1 MTTWTAFRTCIVLP
15 LAAVLLQGADEPKPG
30 RYRGSGYLV
39 AGFGRCQHG
48 VTNMS
53 AGGGGDGFLWRGLTL
68 GGDVGVYAFTGRGS
82 FRLGLA
88 TLNVGYSFAN
98 RNRRGRFEPFV
109 NAGVVGVGFGP
120 GVAQAAAAGGGL
132 HYWFKPRVG
141 LRTECRVM
149 AVADEVLTIFRI
161 GVSFR

>member
-1 MTTWTAFRTCIVLP
+1 MTTWTAFRICIVLP
-15 LAAVLLQGADEPKPG
+15 LAAVLLQGADDPEPG
-30 RYRGSGYLV
+30 RYYASGYLA

-48 VTNMS
+48 VTNVS
-53 AGGGGDGFLWRGLTL
+53 IAGGGDGFLWRGLTL
-68 GGDVGVYAFTGRGS
+68 GGDVGAYAFTDSGRYR
-82 FRLGLA
+82 FGLA
-88 TLNVGYSFAN
+88 TLNVGYSFGN

-109 NAGVVGVGFGP
+109 NAGVVGLAFGP

-141 LRTECRVM
+141 LRTEFRFVGI
-149 AVADEVLTIFRI
+149 ADEVLTIFRI